1 MRQFLFEGVDSLGVK
16 SFLDY
21 FPEYRCEGGTIN
33 QKRSVIGKSY
43 GVRPWNANGE
53 FIGNDPT

>member
-1 MRQFLFEGVDSLGVK
+1 MRQFLFEGVDSLGDK

-21 FPEYRCEGGTIN
+21 FPEYRCEDGTVN
-33 QKRSVIGKSY
+33 QKRSMIGKSY
-43 GVRPWNANGE
+43 GVRPWDASGE